1 MSGSSPTQQ
10 DAAQPFTML
19 GGDGIVCEGDS
30 CVVPGAEADDVVTR

>member
-19 GGDGIVCEGDS
+19 GGDGIVCEGDV
-30 CVVPGAEADDVVTR
+30 CNIPAADSETVTS